1 MKIKLG
7 YLYHIK
13 DEFFKVV
20 DDDKLMKNKPN
31 GGGRPTLLCKVKGSE
46 FLWAVP
52 ISSNIDKYKDLLKES
67 QEKYKE
73 PLNVVIGIYND
84 KETPFLLQNMYPINE
99 QYIDHIHKIK
109 SKEIPIHI
117 DLYNEITDK
126 IKIILNITKK
136 LEIAGKDSK
145 VTQTNISKMMT
156 VVEPRPYSEHITKK
170 YVAYMKAQEKEK
182 AQEQEQARK
191 KQEFKKE
198 VEKNKNYKIKVTEVE
213 YD

>member
-1 MKIKLG
+1 MKIKPG

-31 GGGRPTLLCKVKGSE
+31 GGGRPTLICAVEGSE
-46 FLWAVP
+46 FFWAVP
-52 ISSNIDKYKDLLKES
+52 ISSQTDKYIKLLK
-67 QEKYKE
+67 QKREKFKN
-73 PLNVVIGIYND
+73 PLNVVIGIYNY
-84 KETPFLLQNMYPINE
+84 K
-99 QYIDHIHKIK
+99 
-109 SKEIPIHI
+109 
-117 DLYNEITDK
+117 DLDLTNRDYQ
-126 IKIILNITKK
+126 
-136 LEIAGKDSK
+136 

-182 AQEQEQARK
+182 AQEQARK